1 MRTSW
6 PQSQR
11 IDIGTSMRQYQVKE
25 TMTIVTL
32 SHGPQIIEAERPL
45 TKLARGAA
53 TFSQSRTEEGDF
65 PGEIPSIF
73 DGFLSHDKPV
83 LDTISKRP
91 YISSRVED

>member
-11 IDIGTSMRQYQVKE
+11 IDIGTSMRQYQVKK

-45 TKLARGAA
+45 TKLAKGAA
-53 TFSQSRTEEGDF
+53 T
-65 PGEIPSIF
+65 
-73 DGFLSHDKPV
+73 
-83 LDTISKRP
+83 
-91 YISSRVED
+91 SSRSQTDEGNFTANNFCNTWYIPK